1 NIDFDIKYC
10 NGFEYAAS
18 VKKAQLLAETIAEEM
33 RIYNELPNS
42 YTSSLKI
49 VRKWKKVTYN
59 ELADEIMVNERT
71 IRRIVN
77 GEEPGYINSIV
88 LICLGLH
95 LPPKISNHII
105 SNSPFSL
112 NFNNNSHIWYDFALT
127 HLYPKSM
134 DEIRKFLQEH
144 GAEPL

>member
-1 NIDFDIKYC
+1 MDVAP
-10 NGFEYAAS
+10 E
-18 VKKAQLLAETIAEEM
+18 KKAKLLAETIAEEM

-49 VRKWKKVTYN
+49 VRKWRKVTYN
-59 ELADEIMVNERT
+59 ELAEEIMVNERT

-77 GEEPGYINSIV
+77 GEEPGSINSIV

-112 NFNNNSHIWYDFALT
+112 NFNNNSHICYYFALT

-134 DEIRKFLQEH
+134 DEIRTFLQEH